1 MKTLVIYLSRTG
13 NTKKLGDEIA
23 ARRGAD
29 IEELKEWVDR
39 SGKRGYLRASRD
51 ALIRATANLEP
62 FSRDSRDY
70 DTVIVGGPVWVQT
83 ICPPARSYTL
93 QQRDN
98 LKQVA
103 VFATS
108 GAATFAQKACRAL
121 AEASGQEPVSMLT
134 LSEDETRENHSEK
147 LAEFLGKLTQLRAAE

>member
-1 MKTLVIYLSRTG
+1 MKTLVIYYSRTG
-13 NTKKLGDEIA
+13 TTRHVATEIA
-23 ARRGAD
+23 AALGAD
-29 IEELKEWVDR
+29 IEELKERVDR

-51 ALIRATANLEP
+51 ALSRATADLEP
-62 FSRDSRDY
+62 LSRDPRDH

-103 VFATS
+103 VLATS

-121 AEASGQEPVSMLT
+121 AEASGQEPVATLA
-134 LSEDETRENHSEK
+134 LSEDEARGDHSEK
-147 LAEFLGKLTQLRAAE
+147 LAEFFGKLNHLRAAE